1 VISDTDT
8 WEDIQEFGKAKEGW
22 SRKYLQL
29 ANGIPSHDTIRRAFM
44 RLKPQ

>member
-1 VISDTDT
+1 VISNTDT

-29 ANGIPSHDTIRRAFM
+29 ANGIPSHDAIRRVFM